1 MNCWTWRKI
10 LHLAEGNI
18 CVWRP
23 NKSYIARIPV
33 NSCFV
38 LTVVSDT
45 SIIAEGN
52 ALTLCYFHSV
62 EIVLMLGRQ
71 RAVSIAF
78 VWLVKLT
85 IVLLDFLS
93 VLLHVHRHFL
103 QWYNKEKYPTDPIKI
118 QRLRYYTFYFVFVR
132 NIRTLGII
140 YGYITKVEL
149 VDCYLYTRN
158 STIST
163 DSDNCIFSPYGQT

>member
-1 MNCWTWRKI
+1 
-10 LHLAEGNI
+10 
-18 CVWRP
+18 
-23 NKSYIARIPV
+23 
-33 NSCFV
+33 
-38 LTVVSDT
+38 
-45 SIIAEGN
+45 
-52 ALTLCYFHSV
+52 
-62 EIVLMLGRQ
+62 MLGRQ

-132 NIRTLGII
+132 NIRTLCII

-158 STIST
+158 STLST
-163 DSDNCIFSPYGQT
+163 DSDNCIFPLMVRHKFMKQIYSCWFFMCTLLSVQILSMILLSV

>member
-1 MNCWTWRKI
+1 
-10 LHLAEGNI
+10 
-18 CVWRP
+18 
-23 NKSYIARIPV
+23 
-33 NSCFV
+33 
-38 LTVVSDT
+38 
-45 SIIAEGN
+45 
-52 ALTLCYFHSV
+52 
-62 EIVLMLGRQ
+62 MLGRQ

-103 QWYNKEKYPTDPIKI
+103 QWYNKEKYSTDPIKI

-158 STIST
+158 STLST
-163 DSDNCIFSPYGQT
+163 DSDNCIFPLMVRHKFMKQIQLLIFYVYFVICPNIIYDFVICVNYFLTTVMYHYIIV

>member
-1 MNCWTWRKI
+1 
-10 LHLAEGNI
+10 
-18 CVWRP
+18 
-23 NKSYIARIPV
+23 
-33 NSCFV
+33 
-38 LTVVSDT
+38 
-45 SIIAEGN
+45 
-52 ALTLCYFHSV
+52 
-62 EIVLMLGRQ
+62 MLGRQ

-78 VWLVKLT
+78 VWLVKST

-163 DSDNCIFSPYGQT
+163 DSDNCIFFPLWSDINSWNRFSCWFFMCTLLSVQILSMILLSV

>member
-1 MNCWTWRKI
+1 
-10 LHLAEGNI
+10 
-18 CVWRP
+18 
-23 NKSYIARIPV
+23 
-33 NSCFV
+33 
-38 LTVVSDT
+38 
-45 SIIAEGN
+45 
-52 ALTLCYFHSV
+52 
-62 EIVLMLGRQ
+62 MLGRQ

-149 VDCYLYTRN
+149 VDCYFTPAIVPYLPIQIIVFFPLMVRHKFMKQIQLLIFLCVLCYLSKYYLWFCYLCKLFLNDSYVSLHYGLGRRTHKINERII
-158 STIST
+158 ISY
-163 DSDNCIFSPYGQT
+163 FVQ